1 MTDNE
6 NEIKAASSDITSEPQ
21 SVVEAT
27 PTAQPIEVVEVAKPT
42 AEPVIE
48 AAAPPQESPVV
59 VPEVTSIAA
68 PIDADAQTNG
78 TALVES
84 RKEPP
89 VDADGQT
96 NGTALVESRKEPPK
110 KIDPD
115 QNGKDPNES
124 NSLANVSEAEGQQKK
139 YPYPKSVFF
148 IISNEFCERFNYYGM
163 RTVLVLFLKSA
174 LDYSEDTATVV
185 FHVFTMFVYFLCVFG
200 AIISDSW
207 LGKFKTILYLSLVYI
222 CGSVLLTLGA
232 IGPLNLPME
241 TFTMLGLALIALGS
255 GGIKPCVSAFGGDQF
270 KMPEQ
275 VKQITSFF
283 SVFYFAINAGSLIST
298 SVTPILREDIS
309 CFDDINCYPLAFGV
323 PAILMIVSVIIFVLG
338 RPLYKIKPP
347 AGNMVVLVCSTI
359 WTALTT
365 KCKEKK
371 TNPREHWLDYADKK
385 HDRQLIDDVKVLMR
399 VLFLYLPLPV
409 FWALFD
415 QQGSRWTFQATRMDG
430 DMGSWDIKPDQ
441 LQVLNP
447 LLILVFIPLYDV
459 AFYPALRLVG
469 IRRPLQKLTMG
480 GILAGVAF
488 IISGVV
494 ELSLEKTYP
503 TLPSAQNV
511 QLRVFNTEN
520 CAYTFNF
527 NSTAEQ
533 TGLIFNVG
541 PYEVYTNKDVYVDGT
556 EDLPYTISS
565 TNPDCYNFDNGNLR
579 HTFTDATAWSL
590 ILNSAN
596 TTEAAFWVED
606 FVNKPSDGHPL
617 VRNIANID
625 PTSKIVWRT
634 TKGVDG
640 YDDYANETQLTKLT
654 STTYDVLVNDQ
665 LVDTY
670 RIHTG
675 GVYTLIV
682 SGNDATGYT
691 SNINEI
697 TEPNSM
703 NILWLIPQYV
713 IMTLGEV
720 MFSVTGLEF
729 SYAQAPPSMKSVL
742 QACWLLTVAFG
753 NVIVVIIAEAAIF
766 DSQASEFFLFA
777 GLMFA
782 DMLLFMFIAYA
793 YKPNDPN
800 KTVDEAEKPLAL
812 SDGNDD
818 AGRSEIPPLENGVD
832 NKGKDIN
839 E

>member
-27 PTAQPIEVVEVAKPT
+27 ALAQPI

-48 AAAPPQESPVV
+48 AAAPQQEPPVV
-59 VPEVTSIAA
+59 VPEVESIAA
-68 PIDADAQTNG
+68 PIDANAQTNG

-89 VDADGQT
+89 V
-96 NGTALVESRKEPPK
+96 NGDKGTSE

-115 QNGKDPNES
+115 QNGKDLNES
-124 NSLANVSEAEGQQKK
+124 NILANESEAEGQQKK

-163 RTVLVLFLKSA
+163 RTVLVLFLSRVLK
-174 LDYSEDTATVV
+174 YPEDTATVV

-200 AIISDSW
+200 AIVSDSW

-232 IGPLNLPME
+232 IGPLNLPVE

-270 KMPEQ
+270 KVPEQ

-283 SVFYFAINAGSLIST
+283 SLFYFAINAGSLIST
-298 SVTPILREDIS
+298 SVTPILREDVS

-323 PAILMIVSVIIFVLG
+323 PAILMIISVIIFVLG

-459 AFYPALRLVG
+459 AFYPALSLVG

-511 QLRVFNTEN
+511 HLRVFNAEN
-520 CAYTFNF
+520 CAYTFTTTQLN
-527 NSTAEQ
+527 
-533 TGLIFNVG
+533 GLSFEVG
-541 PYEVYTNKDVYVDGT
+541 PHEVYTNKDVYVDGSVN
-556 EDLPYTISS
+556 LQYTISS
-565 TNPDCYNFDNGNLR
+565 TNPDCYNFGTGS
-579 HTFTDATAWSL
+579 HTLTDATAWSL
-590 ILNSAN
+590 ILNSVN
-596 TTEAAFWVED
+596 QTGAAFWEKD
-606 FVNKPSDGHPL
+606 FANKPSDGHPL
-617 VRNIANID
+617 VRNIANIE
-625 PTSKIVWRT
+625 PTSKIIWRT
-634 TKGVDG
+634 TKGVVG
-640 YDDYANETQLTKLT
+640 YNDYANETLLERLT
-654 STTYDVLVNDQ
+654 STTYDVLVDDQ

-682 SGNDATGYT
+682 SGNAVAGY
-691 SNINEI
+691 SGYLHEI

-782 DMLLFMFIAYA
+782 DMLLFMFMAYA

-812 SDGNDD
+812 NDSGSNDD
-818 AGRSEIPPLENGVD
+818 TARLPLENGVD